1 MMPQVIER
9 IWVGR
14 IVPALVIEDAVVVV
28 VDLADALMDA
38 GSYVI

>member
-14 IVPALVIEDAVVVV
+14 IVPVVVIEDAAVV

-38 GSYVI
+38 GSFVI